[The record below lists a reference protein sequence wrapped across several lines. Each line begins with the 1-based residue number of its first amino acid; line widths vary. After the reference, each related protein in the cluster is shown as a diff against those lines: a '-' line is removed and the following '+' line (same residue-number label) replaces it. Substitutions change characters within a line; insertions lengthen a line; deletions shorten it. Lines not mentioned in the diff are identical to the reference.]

1 MNRVSPVLCSRP
13 CTRWVNSF
21 LNKELDIDVVEQIG
35 TALGVTVSTIVFNR
49 VVAQDSLNMGIV
61 VDNANSNAPREAL
74 LNGYKAAEW
83 TAFAFGAIGSSFIC
97 FHHKRRIKFSL

>member
-1 MNRVSPVLCSRP
+1 MYQVGTPVLD
-13 CTRWVNSF
+13 
-21 LNKELDIDVVEQIG
+21 KELDIDVLEQIG

-61 VDNANSNAPREAL
+61 VDNANHNAPREAL

-97 FHHKRRIKFSL
+97 FHHKRRLNFAL